1 MDRPTRLSG
10 EVVGMSNATRLSGA
24 LMARIE
30 AMEAQIAALLAG
42 TPGTDTSTWENNTWD
57 TLTW

>member
-1 MDRPTRLSG
+1 
-10 EVVGMSNATRLSGA
+10 MSNATRLSGA